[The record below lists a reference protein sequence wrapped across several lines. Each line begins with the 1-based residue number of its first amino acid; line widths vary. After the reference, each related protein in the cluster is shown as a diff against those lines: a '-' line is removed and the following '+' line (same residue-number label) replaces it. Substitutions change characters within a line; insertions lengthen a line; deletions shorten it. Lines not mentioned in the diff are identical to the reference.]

1 MPLYTFACRACGYRD
16 RLFRKID
23 NRNDLTMCGVCNA
36 EMERTLEAPRVVTDY
51 AGYECPVTG
60 KWIEGRRA
68 HEENLKRQGCRI
80 LEPGESREAM
90 RNQQAE
96 EESALESIAETAAKT
111 VASWDSA
118 KQERLANELSAGVD
132 VDFVRQ

>member
-23 NRNDLTMCGVCNA
+23 DRDNEAMCGVCNC
-36 EMERTLEAPRVVTDY
+36 EMQRLIEAPRVVVDL
-51 AGYECPVTG
+51 AGYDCPVTG

-68 HEENLKRQGCRI
+68 HEENLKRTGCRL
-80 LEPGESREAM
+80 LEPGETRQAA
-90 RNQQAE
+90 QQADAE
-96 EESALESIAETAAKT
+96 DDAFAEAVAETAAKT

-118 KQERLANELSAGVD
+118 KQERLANELAAGVG
-132 VDFVRQ
+132 VNFTRA